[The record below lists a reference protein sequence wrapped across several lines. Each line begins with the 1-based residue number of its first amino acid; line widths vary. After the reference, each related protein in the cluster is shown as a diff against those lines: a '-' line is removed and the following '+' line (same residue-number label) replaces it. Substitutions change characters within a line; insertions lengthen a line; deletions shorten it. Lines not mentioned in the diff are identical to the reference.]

1 MDIYRIAGGY
11 QYDVTEVL
19 LFKGTHEALRANP
32 HMQITIIVLLVGQA
46 MMVLYL
52 GGTHDGILC
61 SQTFLHTFTL
71 SSQATAI

>member
-1 MDIYRIAGGY
+1 MMS
-11 QYDVTEVL
+11 QEVV

-32 HMQITIIVLLVGQA
+32 PYANTIIVLLVGQA

-61 SQTFLHTFTL
+61 SKTFLHTFTL
-71 SSQATAI
+71 SYHKQPQFTFNFEKRF